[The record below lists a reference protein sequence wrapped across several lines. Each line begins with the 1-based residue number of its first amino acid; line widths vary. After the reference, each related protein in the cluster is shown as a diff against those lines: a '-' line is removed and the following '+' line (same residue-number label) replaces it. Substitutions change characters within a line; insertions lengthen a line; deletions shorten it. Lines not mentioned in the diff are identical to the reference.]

1 LRIRADYGWVLD
13 QYSMQRI
20 ALLPDGEVEATM
32 RFATLDWMA
41 RLLLGFGS
49 GVTVLG
55 PAELV
60 SAVRER
66 SSAALDAYAALAED
80 DDYGDAVIEEVG
92 PA

>member
-1 LRIRADYGWVLD
+1 
-13 QYSMQRI
+13 
-20 ALLPDGEVEATM
+20 M
-32 RFATLDWMA
+32 RFATLDWIA

-60 SAVRER
+60 AAVRER
-66 SSAALDAYAALAED
+66 SGAALDVYGALADSGVAGYEQI
-80 DDYGDAVIEEVG
+80 VIEEAG